1 MTIHINTGHPMVT
14 KTKGRENRYPI
25 VCGMFAHELGHVLYT
40 DFLLPQTQTNYM
52 ERGLWYPEPPVL
64 HTPEDFAN
72 EKAMWAY
79 LKADPKNLEAVK
91 AVSHFISNV
100 LEDGYI
106 ENRMLK
112 DFPGTLGF
120 GLNVL
125 REKMWEEMG
134 AVTDLK
140 QYEDDGSCHIFQ
152 SILEVMLSYVKY
164 GKIKYGDGELDDIRI
179 QTTFDL
185 ITQLDRAV
193 IDPDPET
200 RLRTANLIL
209 VRCWEHIQD
218 FCERL
223 KAAKEAAE
231 SIADSVKKS
240 LGGMPGATTAG
251 TGGTPVPGAGSSGG
265 ASATVASRA
274 KTHEDAEAGNDESD
288 DSKDEPTEEGP
299 AQSDENLPPL
309 EGEGVKTGKQ
319 DTTDSEGGRIPY
331 HQTGSVSEP
340 VGGTTEY
347 NADYEREQYDKAASD
362 IDRMLDKMA
371 ERAACKQL
379 ENERLTELNE
389 MAKSISY
396 GDIHQGVNIIIN
408 RISSVDTDL
417 MEQYDAVAPR
427 LVTISKQLQRSIQ
440 KELKEHRQGGK
451 QTGLVMGRRL
461 DTHALCRNDGKA
473 FYKNNLPNE
482 IPELAVGLLV
492 DESGSM
498 CSGDRCTYARAAAII
513 LHDFCDSLDIPI
525 MVYGH
530 STDGRGVALYSY
542 AEFDGFDSDDRYWL
556 MDIGARSNNRDGA
569 ALRFVAE
576 RLSKRPEA
584 VKLLILVSDGQPADT
599 GYDGTAA
606 EEDLRGIKQEYQ
618 RKGVVFVAA
627 AIGDD
632 KPNIQ
637 RIYGDS
643 FLDITDLEQLPGKLT
658 AVVKKHIRI

>member
-25 VCGMFAHELGHVLYT
+25 VCGMFTHELGHVLYT

-64 HTPEDFAN
+64 HAAEDLAN
-72 EKAMWAY
+72 KKALWAY
-79 LKADPKNLEAVK
+79 VKADPKNLEAAK
-91 AVSHFISNV
+91 EVSHFISNV

-120 GLNVL
+120 GLTVL

-152 SILEVMLSYVKY
+152 SILKVML
-164 GKIKYGDGELDDIRI
+164 
-179 QTTFDL
+179 
-185 ITQLDRAV
+185 
-193 IDPDPET
+193 
-200 RLRTANLIL
+200 
-209 VRCWEHIQD
+209 
-218 FCERL
+218 
-223 KAAKEAAE
+223 
-231 SIADSVKKS
+231 
-240 LGGMPGATTAG
+240 
-251 TGGTPVPGAGSSGG
+251 
-265 ASATVASRA
+265 
-274 KTHEDAEAGNDESD
+274 
-288 DSKDEPTEEGP
+288 
-299 AQSDENLPPL
+299 
-309 EGEGVKTGKQ
+309 
-319 DTTDSEGGRIPY
+319 
-331 HQTGSVSEP
+331 
-340 VGGTTEY
+340 
-347 NADYEREQYDKAASD
+347 
-362 IDRMLDKMA
+362 
-371 ERAACKQL
+371 
-379 ENERLTELNE
+379 
-389 MAKSISY
+389 
-396 GDIHQGVNIIIN
+396 
-408 RISSVDTDL
+408 
-417 MEQYDAVAPR
+417 
-427 LVTISKQLQRSIQ
+427 
-440 KELKEHRQGGK
+440 
-451 QTGLVMGRRL
+451 
-461 DTHALCRNDGKA
+461 
-473 FYKNNLPNE
+473 
-482 IPELAVGLLV
+482 PELAVGLLV

-606 EEDLRGIKQEYQ
+606 EEDLRGIKQ
-618 RKGVVFVAA
+618 GVSKCQPVKTNSSPRSRTSPLCWDTTRTRPKRASGSA
-627 AIGDD
+627 DGSKTSAWSHWT
-632 KPNIQ
+632 PTHRSIQ
-637 RIYGDS
+637 IS
-643 FLDITDLEQLPGKLT
+643 PTSPPAS
-658 AVVKKHIRI
+658 AVRR